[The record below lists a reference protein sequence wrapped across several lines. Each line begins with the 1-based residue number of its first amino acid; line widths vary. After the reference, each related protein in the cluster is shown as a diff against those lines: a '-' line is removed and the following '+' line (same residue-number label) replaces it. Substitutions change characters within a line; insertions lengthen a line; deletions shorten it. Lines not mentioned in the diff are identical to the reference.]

1 MWPRAL
7 PGPLRYDRQL
17 YRQVL
22 LRRVNGISTIVFPE
36 QVQRGR
42 LRQSLFPY
50 FQLNGNN
57 RRVKTNWPRP
67 NNPQGTMD
75 GGSNRKKGRRLST
88 SNNRTDSVS
97 MSRTDFCLQ

>member
-1 MWPRAL
+1 MWPRGL

-42 LRQSLFPY
+42 LRHSLFPY

-67 NNPQGTMD
+67 NNPQCTMD
-75 GGSNRKKGRRLST
+75 GGSDRKKGRRLST
-88 SNNRTDSVS
+88 LNNRTDFVC
-97 MSRTDFCLQ
+97 MRPTDFSPQ